1 MTRKLKLTVAAV
13 MTTVVTTMG
22 VTSVTL
28 ATAGAVD
35 ARDRSACC

>member
-22 VTSVTL
+22 VTTAAL
-28 ATAGAVD
+28 ATAGAAD
-35 ARDRSACC
+35 ARDRSMCC